1 MNEINIGNRLI
12 GDHHDV
18 YIIAE
23 MSANHNKNFNTAVD
37 IIKAAKD
44 AGADCIKL
52 QTYTPDTMTIDCDN
66 EYFKIK
72 DGIWENNTLY
82 NLYKDAYTPW
92 EWQEALKYECDKIGI
107 DFLSTPF
114 DKTAVDFLEEIG
126 VNFYKIASFEVTDI
140 PLIKYI
146 ASKKKP
152 IIMSTGNASF
162 LEIKE
167 AVDVIKSINNEQIC
181 LLKCSSSYPAIEDDM
196 NLQTIVHLKRKFNT
210 IVGLSDHTIGSVSAI
225 CAVALGARII
235 EKHFCISRDI
245 QTPDSAFSMNY
256 EEFKRMVKDI
266 KAAKKSLGKVN
277 YILSE
282 REEKNL
288 QFRRSIFVVENIKKG
303 EVLTQENI
311 RIIRPSY
318 GIQPKYYEMVIG
330 KKAKIDLKKGTPL
343 TWDVIR

>member
-12 GDHHDV
+12 GDNQDV

-23 MSANHNKNFNTAVD
+23 MSANHNKDFNTAVD

-44 AGADCIKL
+44 AGAHCVKL

-72 DGIWENNTLY
+72 DGLWKNQTLY
-82 NLYKDAYTPW
+82 NLYKNAYMPW
-92 EWQEALKYECDKIGI
+92 EWQRELKYECDKIGI

-126 VNFYKIASFEVTDI
+126 VNFYKIASFELTDI
-140 PLIKYI
+140 PLIKYT

-152 IIMSTGNASF
+152 IIISTGNAS
-162 LEIKE
+162 LIEIKE
-167 AVDVIKSINNEQIC
+167 AVDAVKSLSNDKIC
-181 LLKCSSSYPAIEDDM
+181 LLKCSSSYPAINDDM
-196 NLQTIVHLKRKFNT
+196 NINTMVNLKETFKT
-210 IVGLSDHTIGSVSAI
+210 IVGLSDHTIGSISAI

-245 QTPDSAFSMNY
+245 KTPDSEFSMNY
-256 EEFKRMVKDI
+256 EEFKKMVSDI
-266 KAAKKSLGKVN
+266 KSAQKSLGKVS
-277 YILSE
+277 YEVSE

-288 QFRRSIFVVENIKKG
+288 KFRRSIFVTEDIKKG
-303 EVLTQENI
+303 DIFTNKNI
-311 RIIRPSY
+311 KIIRPSY
-318 GIQPKYYEMVIG
+318 GIEPKYYEKVLG
-330 KKAKIDLKKGTPL
+330 KKALIDLKKGTPL
-343 TWDVIR
+343 SWDVIN